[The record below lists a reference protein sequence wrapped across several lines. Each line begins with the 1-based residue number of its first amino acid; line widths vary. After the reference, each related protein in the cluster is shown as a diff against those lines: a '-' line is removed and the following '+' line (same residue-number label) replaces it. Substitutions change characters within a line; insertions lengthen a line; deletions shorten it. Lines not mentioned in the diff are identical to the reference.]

1 MLWSSEG
8 MTTNRPLVSVIV
20 PAYNRED
27 YLPEALDSIVNQNY
41 RPLEVIVVDDGSTDG
56 TVTVAQSHPEVRCV
70 CQVHQGVSA
79 ARNAG
84 VAASR
89 GELLAFLDSDDCW
102 TPGKLDVQ
110 VDYLLQNPGIDF
122 CLGRIQNYLQ
132 PGCRQPGWVADYEF
146 SAPLAVPSPCT
157 MLIRRAAFDRVG
169 GFDPR
174 FTHGEDT
181 DWFFRARE
189 GRIPF
194 FMLPDI
200 LLYRRIHNTNLTAT
214 KGPEVPILAKILQ
227 ASMDRQR
234 RRKSLVLDH
243 PA

>member
-1 MLWSSEG
+1 
-8 MTTNRPLVSVIV
+8 MTTTQPLVSVIV

-27 YLPEALDSIVNQNY
+27 LLPESLDSIVNQDY

-56 TVTVAQSHPEVRCV
+56 TVAVAQSYTEVRCV

-84 VAASR
+84 VAASG
-89 GELLAFLDSDDCW
+89 GEFLAFLDSDDCW
-102 TPGKLDVQ
+102 TPGKLGLQ
-110 VDYLLQNPGIDF
+110 VDYLLQNPEIDF
-122 CLGRIQNYLQ
+122 CLGRFQNYLQ
-132 PGCRQPGWVADYEF
+132 PGCRQPGWVADIEL

-189 GRIPF
+189 KPVPF

-200 LLYRRIHNTNLTAT
+200 LLYRRIHPSNLTAT
-214 KGPEVPILAKILQ
+214 KGREFPILAKILQ
-227 ASMDRQR
+227 AGMDRQR
-234 RRKSLVLDH
+234 RRKSNVPDQL
-243 PA
+243 A